1 MSIGIDLRAQLGK
14 DVRHNLY
21 FIEHYK
27 LVAVAREI
35 QVCARQ
41 LRTIGFTFE
50 IEEQGVKMLGCDLT
64 REPCLTQP
72 RLNGRRASSEKT
84 FSSSLRARCSLS
96 SVPHW
101 RGLPWRSVAVELQQQ
116 MDSDPEIEVAPLSEA
131 LFQAAFELLR
141 VREDKGWS
149 LTDCVSFTLMRER
162 AITAAL
168 STDAHF
174 SQAGFDS
181 VLLG

>member
-1 MSIGIDLRAQLGK
+1 VLALVSPRDRFHA
-14 DVRHNLY
+14 
-21 FIEHYK
+21 
-27 LVAVAREI
+27 VAVEWAAARIKLENI
-35 QVCARQ
+35 FLVTSRAVQ
-41 LRTIGFTFE
+41 LEFGAALA
-50 IEEQGVKMLGCDLT
+50 Q
-64 REPCLTQP
+64 
-72 RLNGRRASSEKT
+72 
-84 FSSSLRARCSLS
+84 
-96 SVPHW
+96 
-101 RGLPWRSVAVELQQQ
+101 LPWRSVAVELPQQ

-141 VREDKGWS
+141 AREDKGWS